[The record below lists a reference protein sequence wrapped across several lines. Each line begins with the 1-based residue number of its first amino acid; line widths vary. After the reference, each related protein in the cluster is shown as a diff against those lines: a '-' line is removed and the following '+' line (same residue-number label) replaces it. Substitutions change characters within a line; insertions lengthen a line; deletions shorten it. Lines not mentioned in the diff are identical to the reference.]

1 MKYARIE
8 RERRFLLPRV
18 PPEVDLAGPFNEI
31 HDRYIVGTR
40 LRLREVRPSDG
51 GGSVFKLTQK
61 LPDTGPTRARITNTY
76 LEAHEHA
83 LLCAHPAKTLTK
95 RRHRLVHDG
104 SPFAIDRFLAELDG
118 LVLSEVE
125 AEADEALAAIPCPPF
140 AALEVTERDEFTGGA
155 LADAAPDDV
164 LALAR
169 KLIGGRSG

>member
-18 PPEVDLAGPFNEI
+18 PREVDLAKPWSEI

-51 GGSVFKLTQK
+51 GASVFKLTQK
-61 LPDTGPTRARITNTY
+61 LPDTDATRVRITNTY

-83 LLCAHPAKTLTK
+83 LLCAHPANEIRK

-104 SPFAIDRFLAELDG
+104 SAFVIDRFLAELDG
-118 LVLSEVE
+118 LVLSEVG
-125 AEADEALAAIPCPPF
+125 AETDDALAAIPFPSF
-140 AALEVTERDEFTGGA
+140 AALEVTEREEFMGGA

-164 LALAR
+164 LTLAR
-169 KLIGGRSG
+169 KLIGGPG